1 MPPCRS
7 PAGAAQGEQGPG
19 PAPLSPGTRG
29 QPCGFCL
36 RSTPVLGPSVGRS
49 RGLQVHSKES
59 PQKGSPQP
67 RPGQGR
73 QPAPVHRQWTRGR
86 PGRPGC
92 AASGPRATG
101 NQHSSCCVAL
111 IRALDHCLQRGCH
124 PPRREAAATAHAE
137 LSLDRSLGRGG
148 GLCPAKE
155 GLGHSPITCPASPGA
170 QELGLQTVSAN
181 GSRRGQDRAT
191 LASKVGRQPPPAGT
205 GGHLDPTRSLLGEHL
220 ECSPVPPPS

>member
-1 MPPCRS
+1 MWVLSQEHPRPGS
-7 PAGAAQGEQGPG
+7 FSGAEQGPPG
-19 PAPLSPGTRG
+19 SQQGVSPRG
-29 QPCGFCL
+29 E
-36 RSTPVLGPSVGRS
+36 PSA
-49 RGLQVHSKES
+49 QA
-59 PQKGSPQP
+59 
-67 RPGQGR
+67 RPGEAA
-73 QPAPVHRQWTRGR
+73 APVHRQWTRGR
-86 PGRPGC
+86 PGRPAC

-101 NQHSSCCVAL
+101 NQHSSRCVAL
-111 IRALDHCLQRGCH
+111 IRALDRRLHRGCH
-124 PPRREAAATAHAE
+124 PPRREAAATACAE

-148 GLCPAKE
+148 GLCPAQE

-205 GGHLDPTRSLLGEHL
+205 GGHLDPTRSPLGEHL